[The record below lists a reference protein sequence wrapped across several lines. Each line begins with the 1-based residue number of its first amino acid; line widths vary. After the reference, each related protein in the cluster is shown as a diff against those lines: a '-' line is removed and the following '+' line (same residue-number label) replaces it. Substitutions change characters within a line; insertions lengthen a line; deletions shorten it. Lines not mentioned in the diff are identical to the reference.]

1 MLCDGGNYLSASQ
14 VIKNYNKADFSSI
27 TDQLEFTYRNAQIYH
42 ALGQQQLAIAY
53 FQETI
58 QMGSERSEHYAARAA
73 LELGNIYEDMGQNTL
88 AIKRYTEC
96 IDMKNHD
103 YENSLE
109 QKAKAALN
117 RLK

>member
-73 LELGNIYEDMGQNTL
+73 LELGNIYEDMGQNAL
-88 AIKRYTEC
+88 AIKRYNEC